1 MSPILSGLLIF
12 MALYMIIDIFVK
24 QNSFG
29 LWASEIKNT
38 LFGNENEFLD
48 PISKASFLE
57 FIHTEIF
64 FIMMILLTLSTVFIR
79 LSNKLPYSLV
89 LVNLTMLTALSSLFS
104 LGIAYFYS
112 PSFINIY
119 VTTYLIWHI
128 TSFYMIIYSLW
139 KLNFA
144 KSI

>member
-1 MSPILSGLLIF
+1 MRPILSGLLIF
-12 MALYMIIDIFVK
+12 MALYMIIDSFVK
-24 QNSFG
+24 QSSFG
-29 LWASEIKNT
+29 LWPSEIKNT

-48 PISKASFLE
+48 PINKASFLE
-57 FIHTEIF
+57 FMHTEIF
-64 FIMMILLTLSTVFIR
+64 FMMMILLTLSAVYIR
-79 LSNKLPYSLV
+79 LSSKLPYSFI

-104 LGIAYFYS
+104 LAMTYFYT

-119 VTTYLIWHI
+119 VITYFIWHI
-128 TSFYMIIYSLW
+128 TSFYMIMYSLW